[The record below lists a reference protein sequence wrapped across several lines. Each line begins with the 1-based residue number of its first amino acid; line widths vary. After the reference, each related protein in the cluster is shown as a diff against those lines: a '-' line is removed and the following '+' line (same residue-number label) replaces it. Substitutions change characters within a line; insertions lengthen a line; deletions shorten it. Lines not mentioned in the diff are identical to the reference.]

1 MPDNITLY
9 GPARAPFTEKC
20 RRALVLKGLD
30 FELREPSGPE
40 DYKRWSP
47 KTGLLPVMRVDGEL
61 VSDSTAILLRLDQ
74 LVPAPPLLSRDP
86 RVAAQQRSLERWA
99 DESFLW
105 YYLRWLRI
113 SGNGAAGEPEAS
125 RQPRSPRLRRLRQLL
140 AWLRTGG
147 TWERPQTG
155 LLRRIDDRLGDLVN
169 FLGARRFFYS
179 DQVNM
184 ADLAVYGMLYTLRN
198 DSIPGSA
205 PLLALRPTLLEFMR
219 RVEEA
224 TDG

>member
-1 MPDNITLY
+1 MPDDITLY

-40 DYKRWSP
+40 DYKLWSP
-47 KTGLLPVMRVDGEL
+47 DTGMLPVMRVDGEL
-61 VSDSTAILLRLDQ
+61 VSDSTEILLYLDRLE
-74 LVPAPPLLSRDP
+74 PKPPLLASDP
-86 RVAAQQRSLERWA
+86 RVAAQQRSLEEWA

-105 YYLRWLRI
+105 YYLQWLRI

-125 RQPRSPRLRRLRQLL
+125 RQPRSPRLRRLL

-155 LLRRIDDRLGDLVN
+155 LLRGVDDRLGDLVN

-179 DQVNM
+179 DQLNM

-224 TDG
+224 TGG